1 VTAIETSSRI
11 RETTNQLTPAD
22 WRTTCLNCGSA
33 LSGSFCSECGQR
45 AAPPHPSLR
54 ELGGEAFAELSGWD
68 GKVAETVRALLRKPG
83 KLTIEFL
90 EGRRARYLSPLRL
103 YLMCSVIYFLIA
115 AAGPTNLRS
124 SIVITPGGPIEK
136 GSRQTIVDA
145 DKAAG
150 LTAEERAQIASMID
164 KSPSLLQPLMR
175 RVSSDAKAFQ
185 NEMFASLPKALFALL
200 PVFAGILTLFYRK
213 RRFAEHLYF
222 ALHLHALHMAG
233 NAAGRA
239 ELAAELRPRTRIDR
253 QPVIDVEGNE
263 TAVLRG
269 ARETLRRHRGRV
281 AVFVEVHPGVW
292 PHIGTSRAELED
304 ELNRQNVSL
313 APLVPMDDWL
323 AVEGM
328 CLRVVWR

>member
-1 VTAIETSSRI
+1 MTAIETAPRV
-11 RETTNQLTPAD
+11 RETTSRPTPDD
-22 WRTTCLNCGSA
+22 WRTTCLNCGAS

-222 ALHLHALHMAG
+222 ALHLHAFIFVALSFAALSKLAHVTAIQVAVGIAVLVWLPMYAHLAFRRVYAG
-233 NAAGRA
+233 THGGLLLK
-239 ELAAELRPRTRIDR
+239 ELAIGALYIAASIP
-253 QPVIDVEGNE
+253 
-263 TAVLRG
+263 AVVVL
-269 ARETLRRHRGRV
+269 AIWV
-281 AVFVEVHPGVW
+281 A
-292 PHIGTSRAELED
+292 SR
-304 ELNRQNVSL
+304 
-313 APLVPMDDWL
+313 
-323 AVEGM
+323 
-328 CLRVVWR
+328 

>member
-1 VTAIETSSRI
+1 MTAIETAPRVG
-11 RETTNQLTPAD
+11 ETTSRPTPDD
-22 WRTTCLNCGSA
+22 WRTTCLNCGAS

-222 ALHLHALHMAG
+222 ALHLHAFIFVALSFAALSKLAHVTAIQVAVGIAVLVWLPMYAHLAFRRVYAG
-233 NAAGRA
+233 THGGLLLK
-239 ELAAELRPRTRIDR
+239 ELAIGALYIAASIP
-253 QPVIDVEGNE
+253 
-263 TAVLRG
+263 AVVVL
-269 ARETLRRHRGRV
+269 AIWV
-281 AVFVEVHPGVW
+281 A
-292 PHIGTSRAELED
+292 SR
-304 ELNRQNVSL
+304 
-313 APLVPMDDWL
+313 
-323 AVEGM
+323 
-328 CLRVVWR
+328 

>member
-1 VTAIETSSRI
+1 MTAIETAPRV
-11 RETTNQLTPAD
+11 RETTSRPTPDD
-22 WRTTCLNCGSA
+22 WRTTCLNCGAS

-222 ALHLHALHMAG
+222 ALHLHAFIFVALSFAALSKLAHVTAIQVAVGIAVLVWLPMYAHLAFRRVYAG
-233 NAAGRA
+233 THGGLLLK
-239 ELAAELRPRTRIDR
+239 ELAIGALYIAASIPT
-253 QPVIDVEGNE
+253 VV
-263 TAVLRG
+263 VL
-269 ARETLRRHRGRV
+269 AIWV
-281 AVFVEVHPGVW
+281 A
-292 PHIGTSRAELED
+292 SR
-304 ELNRQNVSL
+304 
-313 APLVPMDDWL
+313 
-323 AVEGM
+323 
-328 CLRVVWR
+328 

>member
-1 VTAIETSSRI
+1 MTAIETAPRV
-11 RETTNQLTPAD
+11 RETTSRPTPDD
-22 WRTTCLNCGSA
+22 WRTTCLNCGAS

-222 ALHLHALHMAG
+222 AFHLHAFIFIALS
-233 NAAGRA
+233 
-239 ELAAELRPRTRIDR
+239 LAAVSRLAHVMPI
-253 QPVIDVEGNE
+253 QA
-263 TAVLRG
+263 AVGIGVLVWLPIYAHLAFRRVYGGTHGGLFLKEIGIG
-269 ARETLRRHRGRV
+269 ALYV
-281 AVFVEVHPGVW
+281 AASIPAIFVLAIWVA
-292 PHIGTSRAELED
+292 SR
-304 ELNRQNVSL
+304 
-313 APLVPMDDWL
+313 
-323 AVEGM
+323 
-328 CLRVVWR
+328 